1 MKKGRFISLW
11 SKIQLT
17 WTGVRKI
24 LPVMLCATFLLTAC
38 GNADNSNSST
48 ARSTGTTQSGSSSK
62 SSSDTSKPPNIDAC
76 SLVTRDEADAIM
88 GKLREAPKPAT
99 TVGKE
104 KACSYGQNTDGAN
117 ATLRL
122 YGADQWDL
130 QKGIDSEEK
139 MTDVPGL
146 GDEAYY
152 TKKGTT
158 TDLWVHKGG
167 AVLNVNGSIG
177 IDKAKGMA
185 QKALSRL

>member
-1 MKKGRFISLW
+1 MMRVNFIQFKTEVHKSLAT
-11 SKIQLT
+11 I
-17 WTGVRKI
+17 
-24 LPVMLCATFLLTAC
+24 LCAAFLLSAC
-38 GNADNSNSST
+38 GPSGNSNSPP
-48 ARSTGTTQSGSSSK
+48 SSSGTAKSTVTGK
-62 SSSDTSKPPNIDAC
+62 SSGDGSSKPPNIDAC

-104 KACSYGQNTDGAN
+104 KACSYGPNTDGAN

-122 YGADQWDL
+122 YGSDQWDL

-152 TKKGTT
+152 TKKGTD
-158 TDLWVHKGG
+158 TDLWVRKGD

-177 IDKAKGMA
+177 IEKARGMA

>member
-1 MKKGRFISLW
+1 MWNKLAQFKTEV
-11 SKIQLT
+11 SKASVT
-17 WTGVRKI
+17 I
-24 LPVMLCATFLLTAC
+24 LCVAFLLSAC
-38 GNADNSNSST
+38 GNSGNSNSPSNTNST
-48 ARSTGTTQSGSSSK
+48 AKSSSASRSSSDSSSSSK
-62 SSSDTSKPPNIDAC
+62 TPNIDAC
-76 SLVTRDEADAIM
+76 SLVTRVEADAIM

-104 KACSYGQNTDGAN
+104 KACSYGPNEDGAN

-122 YGADQWDL
+122 YGSDQWEL

-152 TKKGTT
+152 TKKGTD

-177 IDKAKGMA
+177 IEKAKGMA